1 VALVVSASINWG
13 KRCPHFLAET
23 RPPFFAT
30 SLRANGK
37 NGHARRRGKKNTF
50 FSRPHLSSSGHRRRN
65 LTVSPLSPAR
75 RVTTRRG
82 KRETVR
88 GDARVDVRV
97 FFLLGSGPSREK
109 SRVSRKKP
117 PFAAA
122 VAGESSSAERVV
134 FRGGASLELF
144 APCVR
149 PRARSRERRLRRRNT
164 PAQKIVLEQ
173 VFFTNRSLE
182 ASWVNSVRSSPRR
195 VVVSAPLFSD
205 PRASRRKREN
215 RRVRERRVRAPPP
228 MDPWRGRSRRREG
241 GLAAVSAS
249 RARAAASAVRSEV
262 NSCYPIVRKP
272 AKALVGL
279 GRHALSSHRASE
291 AAAAAPRR
299 EKRTRR
305 ASRSGAAASPVAG
318 GGATRAPHVPH
329 ASRVGI
335 RGDATIAGRSR
346 RTRGAPRGGARAI
359 L

>member
-1 VALVVSASINWG
+1 M
-13 KRCPHFLAET
+13 
-23 RPPFFAT
+23 
-30 SLRANGK
+30 
-37 NGHARRRGKKNTF
+37 
-50 FSRPHLSSSGHRRRN
+50 
-65 LTVSPLSPAR
+65 
-75 RVTTRRG
+75 
-82 KRETVR
+82 
-88 GDARVDVRV
+88 
-97 FFLLGSGPSREK
+97 
-109 SRVSRKKP
+109 
-117 PFAAA
+117 
-122 VAGESSSAERVV
+122 
-134 FRGGASLELF
+134 
-144 APCVR
+144 
-149 PRARSRERRLRRRNT
+149 
-164 PAQKIVLEQ
+164 
-173 VFFTNRSLE
+173 
-182 ASWVNSVRSSPRR
+182 
-195 VVVSAPLFSD
+195 
-205 PRASRRKREN
+205 EN
-215 RRVRERRVRAPPP
+215 RRVRRVRAPPP

-318 GGATRAPHVPH
+318 GDAARAPHVPH

>member
-1 VALVVSASINWG
+1 LFWNKSSSPTEVSKRAGLIAFVPHRGVSSFRRLSRKRHARQSDKNG
-13 KRCPHFLAET
+13 KST
-23 RPPFFAT
+23 RSSRSSAT
-30 SLRANGK
+30 SDGSVERALE
-37 NGHARRRGKKNTF
+37 ATRG
-50 FSRPHLSSSGHRRRN
+50 
-65 LTVSPLSPAR
+65 
-75 RVTTRRG
+75 
-82 KRETVR
+82 
-88 GDARVDVRV
+88 
-97 FFLLGSGPSREK
+97 
-109 SRVSRKKP
+109 
-117 PFAAA
+117 
-122 VAGESSSAERVV
+122 
-134 FRGGASLELF
+134 
-144 APCVR
+144 R
-149 PRARSRERRLRRRNT
+149 PRR
-164 PAQKIVLEQ
+164 
-173 VFFTNRSLE
+173 
-182 ASWVNSVRSSPRR
+182 
-195 VVVSAPLFSD
+195 
-205 PRASRRKREN
+205 
-215 RRVRERRVRAPPP
+215 
-228 MDPWRGRSRRREG
+228 
-241 GLAAVSAS
+241 VSAS